1 MASVG
6 SSSHMRG
13 RTSLCAA
20 HALLPLLPAASLP
33 TSGSFHHRSPKL
45 RVPALVDTM
54 TVAQV
59 ALVVAE
65 VEASLQAQVLL
76 IKVVLVVQVLMGHH
90 NEAVVVAVLI
100 RLALLVR

>member
-33 TSGSFHHRSPKL
+33 TSGSLHHRSPKL

-54 TVAQV
+54 TLA
-59 ALVVAE
+59 
-65 VEASLQAQVLL
+65 ASLVWFRFVRSHCMACLQ
-76 IKVVLVVQVLMGHH
+76 LV
-90 NEAVVVAVLI
+90 AF
-100 RLALLVR
+100 RLAPGRREADR